1 MTRGCGH
8 EESYL
13 IHDMI
18 YSIYNACVIACTFRR
33 RVTLVRKIN
42 LLGIAHPIIEKYFQ
56 ALEVHWRMKHKK
68 KKKNS
73 WLYCARNQVR
83 NTHAT
88 MRTTRTH
95 DKLVQ

>member
-18 YSIYNACVIACTFRR
+18 YSIYNVCVIACTFRR
-33 RVTLVRKIN
+33 KVTLVRKIN

-68 KKKNS
+68 KKKKQLALLRTQPS
-73 WLYCARNQVR
+73 AQ
-83 NTHAT
+83 HACN
-88 MRTTRTH
+88 H
-95 DKLVQ
+95 AHNAYA